1 MSEQAIKV
9 LLVDDEQDLLD
20 ICGDSFEM
28 EGYEVVGVT
37 SGEKALQVLSESDFD
52 VVISDF
58 MMPEMSGLEFLAKSK
73 ALCANKKFP
82 IFIFSTGAVDVN
94 ESDVK
99 LKGASAIIIKPFD
112 IDELI
117 NLVRNEFKKAS

>member
-1 MSEQAIKV
+1 MSTEPIQV

-20 ICGDSFEM
+20 ICSDSFEM
-28 EGYEVVGVT
+28 EGFKVSPVL
-37 SGEKALQVLSESDFD
+37 SGEKALELLAKNDFD

-58 MMPEMSGLEFLAKSK
+58 MMPEMSGLEFLSQAQK
-73 ALCANKKFP
+73 LCAHKKFP
-82 IFIFSTGAVDVN
+82 VFIFSTGAVDVN

-117 NLVRNEFKKAS
+117 NLVKEELNKTQ